1 MRHEHEVQQ
10 DTETVLVLNDSSLRD
25 SVADLKQTVKRI
37 VNVILSCHYNS
48 LHMYVCYP
56 YFSKDQSINQDQS
69 INDANFSF
77 TYDGVDNQN

>member
-1 MRHEHEVQQ
+1 MRHEREVQQ
-10 DTETVLVLNDSSLRD
+10 DTETVLVLNESSLRD

-56 YFSKDQSINQDQS
+56 YFSEDQSIKMNQSMMQIS
-69 INDANFSF
+69 ASL
-77 TYDGVDNQN
+77 TTE